1 MLIDP
6 SMTLMSTRRVNQSQ
20 LKKPNKTKKAR
31 KSKKGKKLNPRKA
44 KKKRMWKKKK
54 MKTKMNMT
62 RKKNRRRKSSK
73 ITKSTIS
80 SQTYPIPT
88 ATVIPLASNSM
99 LRRRSGNQE
108 LIGLKP
114 PLRDWIRM
122 SKQKDGFLGLMP
134 KWTLLLS

>member
-1 MLIDP
+1 
-6 SMTLMSTRRVNQSQ
+6 MTLMSTRRVNQSQ
-20 LKKPNKTKKAR
+20 LKKPIKTNKAR

-44 KKKRMWKKKK
+44 KKKK
-54 MKTKMNMT
+54 MLKKTKMNMT

-122 SKQKDGFLGLMP
+122 IKQKDGFLGLMP

>member
-20 LKKPNKTKKAR
+20 QKKPIKTKKAR

-44 KKKRMWKKKK
+44 KKKRMRKKTK
-54 MKTKMNMT
+54 MKMNMT

-73 ITKSTIS
+73 ITKTTIS

-122 SKQKDGFLGLMP
+122 IKQKDGFLGLMP